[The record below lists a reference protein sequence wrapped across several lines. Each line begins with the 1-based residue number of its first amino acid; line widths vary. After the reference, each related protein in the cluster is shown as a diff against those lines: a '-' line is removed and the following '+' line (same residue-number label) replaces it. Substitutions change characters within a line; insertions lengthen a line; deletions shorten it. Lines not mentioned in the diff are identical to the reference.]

1 MKNTNFSNTSRFREV
16 IYRQKANLPELITNL
31 QSLVLDNK
39 QTTFKE
45 FPFALTQDLESRSP
59 EIHSTRYMKYI
70 MHQPI
75 IAISHTDSLW
85 LHRVGVP
92 LISPFSMGVE
102 AMTMSMAFG
111 VLLPIFEEH
120 FTKDPAQVFALLL
133 ISCLVIY
140 PMIYK
145 LVSALYSKRNP
156 HQRSFP
162 NYSAQD
168 LMNEGFRLF
177 TVLVCALVGL
187 DLFEIPLQKAAIGA
201 GIAVPL
207 LEIFAKLP
215 SLTEWSPTVFFE
227 MLRNV
232 FTTGA
237 IFAPLMYILNSLPLW
252 LPAVAVA
259 APWISMINA
268 GSILLMLPIFAT
280 TIGTISFRLTNCFY
294 EWNVPAQSISSDA
307 AHVGLLTDSDA

>member
-1 MKNTNFSNTSRFREV
+1 MKSSNFTDINRFRD
-16 IYRQKANLPELITNL
+16 IIGRLKSNLPNLVSSLIDSQLGSDFTL
-31 QSLVLDNK
+31 KS
-39 QTTFKE
+39 FKE
-45 FPFALTQDLESRSP
+45 FPFALTQDLESGSP

-85 LHRVGVP
+85 LHRIGVP

-102 AMTMSMAFG
+102 AFTMSMAFG

-177 TVLVCALVGL
+177 T
-187 DLFEIPLQKAAIGA
+187 
-201 GIAVPL
+201 
-207 LEIFAKLP
+207 
-215 SLTEWSPTVFFE
+215 
-227 MLRNV
+227 
-232 FTTGA
+232 
-237 IFAPLMYILNSLPLW
+237 
-252 LPAVAVA
+252 
-259 APWISMINA
+259 
-268 GSILLMLPIFAT
+268 
-280 TIGTISFRLTNCFY
+280 
-294 EWNVPAQSISSDA
+294 
-307 AHVGLLTDSDA
+307 